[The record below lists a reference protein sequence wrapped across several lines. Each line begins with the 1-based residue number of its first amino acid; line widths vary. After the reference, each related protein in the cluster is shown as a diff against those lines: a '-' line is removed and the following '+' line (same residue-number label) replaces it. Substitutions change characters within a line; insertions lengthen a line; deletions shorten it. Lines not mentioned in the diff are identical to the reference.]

1 MKYLMP
7 IFLLLISLAAQAQ
20 IDEPVIYPGVRS
32 VTLIEPPSVGLQLEE
47 HRAFMKELKQ
57 IDGFRVQIMSADR
70 LADAN
75 KARMDFEAAFPDIDT
90 YILFTEPNYRLRIG
104 NLTNRFDA
112 RTLLEVVKE
121 SYPEAIIVKDQIDIF
136 AL

>member
-1 MKYLMP
+1 MRYWLAIIM
-7 IFLLLISLAAQAQ
+7 LLTAGMAHAQ
-20 IDEPVIYPGVRS
+20 IDEPVIYPGVSS
-32 VTLIEPPSVGLQLEE
+32 VTLIEPPAVGLQLEE

-57 IDGFRVQIMSADR
+57 VDGFRVQIMSADR

-75 KARMDFEAAFPDIDT
+75 KARMDFEKAFPDVDT